1 MLEDKR
7 TKSEAARRN
16 AADKFALAA
25 QREDEFRRE
34 KEKRLQVDAAKTARL
49 RALRLAK
56 EEADSK
62 ARAEEAAR
70 LVKPAVPRA
79 KKVRAAV
86 S

>member
-1 MLEDKR
+1 MLQDKR

-25 QREDEFRRE
+25 QREDEFRRD

-56 EEADSK
+56 EEEDRK
-62 ARAEEAAR
+62 VRAEEAAR
-70 LVKPAVPRA
+70 FVKAPVPRV
-79 KKVRAAV
+79 KKARTAG
-86 S
+86 